1 MADNSQ
7 DNSDPAQEVSG
18 VSLNH
23 SRVMRPDDPWPIDPY
38 SESGIFLARHLN
50 ELVDSLDSTNF
61 VGAGTRPAYLT
72 AGGMW
77 TQQLASGKVSLWL
90 YTGSV
95 DILIGDSD
103 GIGTDQIDMVQL
115 QEFFQ
120 ANLDFGVVTFN
131 TRDGDVVPEEGDY
144 DLVMLGDVNISS
156 LAKDDM
162 LQFNGTSWENN
173 PPKLIDT
180 ELNFAGP
187 INPLVTAPAAKHADI
202 YIADRSGAANAS
214 FTGIAGQ
221 QVRTGNAL
229 GYSTNHNSNGD
240 KVADG
245 TGGVWF
251 LLGDVFSA
259 AVTSIGSGAGIS
271 VDSRTPATPVVS
283 VDRTT
288 TDSWYQAKGNY
299 EPAFTKNTAFN
310 KNFGT
315 SAGTVAEGNHGHSNY
330 ALSGHNHTGVY
341 SPVGHT
347 HTEYEPKFGKNTAFN
362 KNFGSGYN
370 DVPRGDHTHAGDGT
384 VGPHNQSCST
394 ITAGT
399 FASNSVYYFRSGID
413 LGDRLNVTYI
423 DASSV
428 IRSKADVI
436 AYYTSDERLKD
447 NIVQIDGALDKVLS
461 LRGCEFDW
469 NDKQDIYEGHDY
481 SVIAQDVEAI
491 FPELVREQASG
502 YKGVKMEKL
511 IAPMIE
517 AMREMSEE
525 LRLLKAEVAELRG
538 DD

>member
-7 DNSDPAQEVSG
+7 DNSDPAEEVSG

-38 SESGIFLARHLN
+38 VESGIFLARHLN

-131 TRDGDVVPEEGDY
+131 ERDGDVVPAEGDY

-156 LAKDDM
+156 LTKDDM

-187 INPLVTAPAAKHADI
+187 INPLVAPPASAKHADI
-202 YIADRSGAANAS
+202 YIADRNGAAHPS
-214 FTGIAGQ
+214 FIGIAGQ
-221 QVRTGNAL
+221 NVRTGNAL
-229 GYSTNHNSNGD
+229 GYSTNHNANGD
-240 KVADG
+240 KVPDG
-245 TGGVWF
+245 TGGAWF

-259 AVTSIGSGAGIS
+259 GVTSIGSGAGIN
-271 VDSRTPATPVVS
+271 VDSRTPASPVVS

-288 TDSWYQAKGNY
+288 TDAWYQEKGNY
-299 EPAFTKNTAFN
+299 EPAFSKNSAFN
-310 KNFGT
+310 KNFGV

-330 ALSGHNHTGVY
+330 ALSGHNHNGVY

-347 HTEYEPKFGKNTAFN
+347 HTEYEPKFNKNTAFN

-370 DVPRGDHTHAGDGT
+370 DVPRGDHTHPDAG
-384 VGPHNQSCST
+384 VGAHNQSAAT

-399 FASNSVYYFRSGID
+399 FASNSVYTFRSGLD

-423 DASSV
+423 DASNV
-428 IRSKADVI
+428 IRSKVDVI

-447 NIVQIDGALDKVLS
+447 NVTPIDNALDKVLS

-481 SVIAQDVEAI
+481 SVIAQDVEAV
-491 FPELVREQASG
+491 FPELVREQGHG
-502 YKGVKMEKL
+502 YKGVKIEKL

-517 AMREMSEE
+517 AMRELSEE
-525 LRLLKAEVAELRG
+525 VRVLKAEVAALKG